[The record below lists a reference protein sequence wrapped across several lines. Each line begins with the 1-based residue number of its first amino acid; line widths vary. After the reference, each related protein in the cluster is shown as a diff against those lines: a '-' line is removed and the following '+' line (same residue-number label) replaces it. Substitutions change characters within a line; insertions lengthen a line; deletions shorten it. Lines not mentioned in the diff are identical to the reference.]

1 SYSYYMSD
9 GPTPFNFDTLSEL
22 SESASARITL
32 IPHSDLQINL
42 STNYN
47 FVTESFGNLGIR
59 AQWKPKDDYDIYL
72 STYYDLNNMEW
83 NKRVDTRMSLK
94 LSDEWKLSYSGSVY
108 FDDFDIRNSVISV
121 VRDLHCREI
130 SINYR
135 QSTKSI
141 WLDFSIN
148 AFPTES
154 ITIGG

>member
-1 SYSYYMSD
+1 MSE
-9 GPTPFNFDTLSEL
+9 GPTPFNFDVLSPLTE
-22 SESASARITL
+22 STSASVVL
-32 IPHSDLQINL
+32 KPQDNLQINI

-47 FVTESFGNLGIR
+47 FVTASFGSLGVKL
-59 AQWKPKDDYDIYL
+59 QWKPKQEHNISL
-72 STYYDLNNMEW
+72 SSYYDLNNKEW
-83 NKRVDTRMSLK
+83 NKRIDTKMSLT

-108 FDDFDIRNSVISV
+108 FDKFDIRNSVISV

-135 QSTKSI
+135 QSTKSV
-141 WLDFSIN
+141 WVDFKIN